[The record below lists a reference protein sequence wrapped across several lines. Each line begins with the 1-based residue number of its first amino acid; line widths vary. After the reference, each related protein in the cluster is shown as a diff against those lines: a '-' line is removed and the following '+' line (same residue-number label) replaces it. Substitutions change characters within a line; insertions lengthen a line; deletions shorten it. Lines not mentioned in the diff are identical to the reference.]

1 VGILCSGLT
10 KSHVSRRTLLSQK
23 QKHAFIDHRRLTER
37 QIVTG
42 ARNDPGRNPR
52 GHSLQAAHGLLGRVD
67 DLVFTDQE

>member
-1 VGILCSGLT
+1 VGILSSGLT
-10 KSHVSRRTLLSQK
+10 KRHVSRRAARSQK
-23 QKHAFIDHRRLTER
+23 LKHAFIDHRGLTER

-52 GHSLQAAHGLLGRVD
+52 GHSLQSAHGLLGRVD